1 VFEDLLENPLAFD
14 LIEKV
19 LLQNPYMM
27 RWHDA
32 IHSRLYSHR
41 VLELYGDRLPPGVY
55 EGLNMWGSHGH
66 RVSWFDRLPMHKWDI
81 ADMAIN
87 PNPEILPYIE
97 RWFAVNTIPE
107 NDRYAM
113 ETMCMSPYQYV
124 IDRVNLE
131 YACSDSLS
139 RNPLAIDILLEHPEH
154 IRWQA
159 LAENPSDRV
168 MEVVL
173 TYEAS
178 FLASCYRGPMFRRPD
193 MLEVDEEKKRDKV
206 KFFISL

>member
-1 VFEDLLENPLAFD
+1 
-14 LIEKV
+14 
-19 LLQNPYMM
+19 M
-27 RWHDA
+27 
-32 IHSRLYSHR
+32 SS
-41 VLELYGDRLPPGVY
+41 
-55 EGLNMWGSHGH
+55 
-66 RVSWFDRLPMHKWDI
+66 WDI
-81 ADMAIN
+81 AEMVIN
-87 PNPEILPYIE
+87 PNPEISPYIE
-97 RWFAVNTIPE
+97 QWFAVNTIQE
-107 NDRYAM
+107 NEYHYTM

-124 IDRVNLE
+124 IDRIDLE

-173 TYEAS
+173 FYEAS
-178 FLASCYRGPMFRRPD
+178 FLASRYRGPMFRRPD